1 MRALAVLLSIVVAGA
16 IGGGIG
22 YGLANKAS
30 SQVITQL
37 QQERDGGLVRER
49 ELRAQLQEALA
60 ARAALAQEAQHLQED
75 LLERLRRLEETAA
88 KLAPPAKA
96 EMNNKTEE

>member
-1 MRALAVLLSIVVAGA
+1 
-16 IGGGIG
+16 
-22 YGLANKAS
+22 
-30 SQVITQL
+30 
-37 QQERDGGLVRER
+37 VRER

-88 KLAPPAKA
+88 KLAPPAKS
-96 EMNNKTEE
+96 ETNNGN